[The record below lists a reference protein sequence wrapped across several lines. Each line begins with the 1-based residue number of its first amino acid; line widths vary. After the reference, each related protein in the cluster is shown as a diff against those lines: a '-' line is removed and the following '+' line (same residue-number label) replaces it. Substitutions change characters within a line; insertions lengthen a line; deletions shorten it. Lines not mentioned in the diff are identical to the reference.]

1 MCCKQR
7 IGGRFGRLSF
17 LVESRGSGQSK
28 AGLEQRIKMPD
39 QTEVD
44 EVLCGT
50 LAMRRVN
57 CFTYYYFLHLLF
69 NRIDG
74 KVIIACGRL
83 L

>member
-1 MCCKQR
+1 
-7 IGGRFGRLSF
+7 
-17 LVESRGSGQSK
+17 
-28 AGLEQRIKMPD
+28 MPD

-50 LAMRRVN
+50 LAMKRVN